1 VSSPGPLGPHLSA
14 DRRVLA
20 ERLLREEGLTAD
32 PGWAIEPCHQPGPH
46 PPSFA
51 QERLWFLHQLSPGNP
66 FYNMQ
71 ASIRYRGK
79 LDHEALERAVNALV
93 GRHDVLRTVF
103 QLVDGRP
110 MQVVRANLAIPLA
123 QADLRNLPAAER
135 EPEAARIAVE
145 ERQRPYDLAVGP
157 LLRAK
162 VICLGNYDYLFFLSL
177 HHIVADGWSMGV
189 LSGELG
195 VLYEGLTG
203 GREVVLP
210 DLPVQYADFAVWQR
224 GWLAGDRLAGQLEFW
239 RGVLAGLPVL
249 TLPTD
254 RPRPAVQAHRGM
266 GFGFVVP
273 EPVVGGLGRLSRES
287 GATLF
292 MVLLAAFAV
301 VLGRWCGQDDVV
313 VGAPIAGR
321 NRAELEGLIGFFVN
335 TLVLRVDLS
344 GDPSFADLVGRV
356 REVALGA
363 YAHADVPFEK
373 LVEELVPQR
382 DLSRNPLFQVTFQLF
397 ESPSSPDVV
406 GAHPGFEV
414 PVTSSLFDVRVDL
427 SPGPAGLAGRV
438 EFDTDLFDR
447 ASIEWMVDRFCGLL
461 VQVAGD
467 PGRRVGS
474 YGLLP
479 AGQRELVAGWNATGV
494 PVPGGCLHGV
504 VQDRAARHAAAVAVS
519 DESGQWSY
527 GELNAL
533 ANRLAWRLAG
543 AGVGVG
549 ELAGVYLPRG
559 RWFVAA
565 ALAVLKAGGGYVP
578 LDPAYPAGRLEHVV
592 ADAAPRVVVTTGE
605 LAGRL
610 RVPEGTEIV
619 TLDEWPA
626 GPEADL
632 EVAVQPSDVA
642 YVIYTSG
649 STGTPKGVVIE
660 HHSVM
665 NLVAWHNRAY
675 QVTPADRGSQ
685 LASTGFDAAVWEIW
699 PYLCAGA
706 SVHVASDD
714 TRADPDQLTGWLD
727 ASQITISFVPTPLAE
742 TLLDRPWPPSSRLR
756 LLLTG
761 GDTLRGWPNPAHP
774 YQLINH
780 YGPTESTV
788 VTTAGPV
795 PPATTGPAPPAGV
808 GPAPPATAG
817 RLPGIGAPIANTVCY
832 VVDHHGSP
840 AGPGCPGELWIGGTG
855 LARGYLHDTELTQA
869 RFVTNPFDPTPPRLY
884 RTGDLVRW
892 QPDGTLT
899 YLGRT
904 DNQIKIRGYRIEPGE
919 IETLLRQH
927 PDITQA
933 IVTTH
938 PHPTTGTPQLTAYI
952 TTRHHPTDTNQQ
964 VAAWRSLYQETYAGD
979 GAEEPEFDIRGWNS
993 SYDGLPLGPDAMG
1006 EQVDQTVDRILALHP
1021 RRVLEVGTGTGL
1033 LLFRLA
1039 NACERY
1045 CATDFSAAALAR
1057 VARRV
1062 AELGWD
1068 QVELRELEA
1077 CELAGLSPAGFDVVI
1092 LNSVV
1097 QYFPGADYLEMV
1109 LDGALGCLSPGG
1121 AIFIGDIRNHAL
1133 MEAFHASVELHR
1145 AEPGVSVG
1153 DLRRRIRNRVIT
1165 EQELLVDPAW
1175 FTRFASERA
1184 MISQTAAWPRRGRCV
1199 NELTRFRYDVTL
1211 ATDAAAAPPLAG
1223 PWLDWDGDQL
1233 DLAGVA
1239 RRIDDAERPVG
1250 VRGIPSARLEP
1261 GLRAQQELASAAGD
1275 LSVGALRDRLDTGQH
1290 GVDPE
1295 DLWRLPVR
1303 GHIELG
1309 WHASG
1314 DTGRYD
1320 LVAVPVGQQVP
1331 PMTPPLAA
1339 GRRLTNDPLSHSNGR
1354 RDEVREWLQHRLPE
1368 QMIPAAIVPI
1378 ASVPL
1383 TVHGKVDLGALPTPE
1398 PAVAPAGET
1407 QPVTEIEERL
1417 GRIWAQTLGLEDV
1430 GPDDNFFGLGGDS
1443 ILSIKLT
1450 SRAADAG
1457 MYFSTK
1463 QLFQKQTV
1471 RELARVVSFTPRL
1484 EAELGPVTG
1493 EVLLTP
1499 IQRWFF
1505 DQDLANPHH
1514 FNQAAALPVPKTV
1527 DIRLLIRALRE
1538 VIKHHD
1544 ALHLRFTRTNGQWRQ
1559 HCDLPNEDLTVA
1571 SADLSVVEPGAVG
1584 ATLERAGGQL
1594 QTSLSL
1600 SGPLVRVGL
1609 FNLGAARPWCLLI
1622 IIHHLAVDAVSWRIL
1637 VEDLWSAYQQ
1647 LAEGLPI
1654 SLPAKTTS
1662 FRTWSQRLTA
1672 YAARLEVADEAGLWL
1687 AQLPAAAPRLP
1698 RDLSGQDNSVG
1709 ACRSVRVKL
1718 TGDETDDLVRRLLAE
1733 QHVEINEVLLSALAR
1748 VLQRWTGRDEIHVVV
1763 EGHGREPLFDELD
1776 LSRTVGW
1783 FTSVFPLTLRLP
1795 AKAGPAASL
1804 AAVAEQLRAIPQHG
1818 IGYGLLRYLSADREL
1833 GARLATATWPE
1844 VAFNYF
1850 GQIDKGATDALS
1862 ERTGPVR
1869 SPAGRRPYLLEVNG
1883 AVTGGRLQFDFYYGS
1898 AIHHLSTIRGISD
1911 GFIAELRS
1919 LLEIEPL
1926 LRAGDG
1932 LGDGRISA
1940 RDIETVLAS
1949 LSDDGDLAR

>member
-1 VSSPGPLGPHLSA
+1 MRDERRRVPGSPGRNLGQAEPDEVFVFPL
-14 DRRVLA
+14 
-20 ERLLREEGLTAD
+20 
-32 PGWAIEPCHQPGPH
+32 
-46 PPSFA
+46 SFA
-51 QERLWFLHQLSPGNP
+51 QTRVWITDQLAPERSIYNLRFAMRLSRKIN
-66 FYNMQ
+66 
-71 ASIRYRGK
+71 ASALQRSINAIVDR
-79 LDHEALERAVNALV
+79 HE
-93 GRHDVLRTVF
+93 VLRTVF
-103 QLVDGRP
+103 RIVDNEP
-110 MQVVRANLAIPLA
+110 QQVVLPSLTVPLRCY
-123 QADLRNLPAAER
+123 DLRNLPPGLR
-135 EPEAARIAVE
+135 ESEVTRLAREFVS
-145 ERQRPYDLAVGP
+145 RPFHLDRGP
-157 LLRAK
+157 LLRSMLAWLAPAEY
-162 VICLGNYDYLFFLSL
+162 VLVVSL

-195 VLYEGLTG
+195 VLYEGFAG

-224 GWLAGDRLAGQLEFW
+224 GWLAGDRLAGQLGFW

-249 TLPTD
+249 ALPTD

-273 EPVVGGLGRLSRES
+273 ESVVGGLGRLSRES

-356 REVALGA
+356 REVALSA

-447 ASIEWMVDRFCGLL
+447 ASIEWMVNRFCGLL
-461 VQVAGD
+461 AQVADD
-467 PGRRVGS
+467 PGQRVGS

-479 AGQRELVAGWNATGV
+479 AGQRELVAGWNATGA

-519 DESGQWSY
+519 DESGQWAY

-565 ALAVLKAGGGYVP
+565 VLAVLKAGGGYVP

-605 LAGRL
+605 LVGRL

-632 EVAVQPSDVA
+632 EVVAVQPSDVA

-742 TLLDRPWPPSSRLR
+742 TLLDRPWPPTSRLR

-795 PPATTGPAPPAGV
+795 PPASPAPPSGAA
-808 GPAPPATAG
+808 PAATAG

-869 RFVTNPFDPTPPRLY
+869 RFITNPFDPIPPRLY

-892 QPDGTLT
+892 QPDGTLA

-938 PHPTTGTPQLTAYI
+938 PHPTTSTPQLTAYI

-964 VAAWRSLYQETYAGD
+964 AS
-979 GAEEPEFDIRGWNS
+979 
-993 SYDGLPLGPDAMG
+993 
-1006 EQVDQTVDRILALHP
+1006 
-1021 RRVLEVGTGTGL
+1021 
-1033 LLFRLA
+1033 
-1039 NACERY
+1039 
-1045 CATDFSAAALAR
+1045 
-1057 VARRV
+1057 
-1062 AELGWD
+1062 
-1068 QVELRELEA
+1068 
-1077 CELAGLSPAGFDVVI
+1077 
-1092 LNSVV
+1092 
-1097 QYFPGADYLEMV
+1097 
-1109 LDGALGCLSPGG
+1109 
-1121 AIFIGDIRNHAL
+1121 IG
-1133 MEAFHASVELHR
+1133 
-1145 AEPGVSVG
+1145 
-1153 DLRRRIRNRVIT
+1153 
-1165 EQELLVDPAW
+1165 Q
-1175 FTRFASERA
+1175 
-1184 MISQTAAWPRRGRCV
+1184 
-1199 NELTRFRYDVTL
+1199 
-1211 ATDAAAAPPLAG
+1211 
-1223 PWLDWDGDQL
+1223 DGDCQ
-1233 DLAGVA
+1233 VA
-1239 RRIDDAERPVG
+1239 DVRRWLHA
-1250 VRGIPSARLEP
+1250 
-1261 GLRAQQELASAAGD
+1261 
-1275 LSVGALRDRLDTGQH
+1275 
-1290 GVDPE
+1290 
-1295 DLWRLPVR
+1295 RLPVQM
-1303 GHIELG
+1303 
-1309 WHASG
+1309 
-1314 DTGRYD
+1314 
-1320 LVAVPVGQQVP
+1320 VP
-1331 PMTPPLAA
+1331 
-1339 GRRLTNDPLSHSNGR
+1339 S
-1354 RDEVREWLQHRLPE
+1354 
-1368 QMIPAAIVPI
+1368 AIVPI

-1383 TVHGKVDLGALPTPE
+1383 TAHGKVDFEALPKPD
-1398 PAVAPAGET
+1398 PAAYGQWPYAGPTNATEELLCRLWADVLSQDRVGIHDDFFERGGHSLLAT
-1407 QPVTEIEERL
+1407 QLVSRIRDTLQVEFERPTAAEIAAVLRRDPQTADRL
-1417 GRIWAQTLGLEDV
+1417 DRIAGVLLRVMSLTDEDV
-1430 GPDDNFFGLGGDS
+1430 ASLLDEQ
-1443 ILSIKLT
+1443 K
-1450 SRAADAG
+1450 DAG
-1457 MYFSTK
+1457 T
-1463 QLFQKQTV
+1463 
-1471 RELARVVSFTPRL
+1471 
-1484 EAELGPVTG
+1484 EA
-1493 EVLLTP
+1493 
-1499 IQRWFF
+1499 
-1505 DQDLANPHH
+1505 
-1514 FNQAAALPVPKTV
+1514 
-1527 DIRLLIRALRE
+1527 
-1538 VIKHHD
+1538 
-1544 ALHLRFTRTNGQWRQ
+1544 
-1559 HCDLPNEDLTVA
+1559 
-1571 SADLSVVEPGAVG
+1571 
-1584 ATLERAGGQL
+1584 
-1594 QTSLSL
+1594 TS
-1600 SGPLVRVGL
+1600 
-1609 FNLGAARPWCLLI
+1609 
-1622 IIHHLAVDAVSWRIL
+1622 
-1637 VEDLWSAYQQ
+1637 
-1647 LAEGLPI
+1647 
-1654 SLPAKTTS
+1654 
-1662 FRTWSQRLTA
+1662 
-1672 YAARLEVADEAGLWL
+1672 
-1687 AQLPAAAPRLP
+1687 
-1698 RDLSGQDNSVG
+1698 
-1709 ACRSVRVKL
+1709 
-1718 TGDETDDLVRRLLAE
+1718 
-1733 QHVEINEVLLSALAR
+1733 
-1748 VLQRWTGRDEIHVVV
+1748 
-1763 EGHGREPLFDELD
+1763 
-1776 LSRTVGW
+1776 
-1783 FTSVFPLTLRLP
+1783 
-1795 AKAGPAASL
+1795 
-1804 AAVAEQLRAIPQHG
+1804 
-1818 IGYGLLRYLSADREL
+1818 
-1833 GARLATATWPE
+1833 
-1844 VAFNYF
+1844 
-1850 GQIDKGATDALS
+1850 
-1862 ERTGPVR
+1862 
-1869 SPAGRRPYLLEVNG
+1869 
-1883 AVTGGRLQFDFYYGS
+1883 
-1898 AIHHLSTIRGISD
+1898 
-1911 GFIAELRS
+1911 
-1919 LLEIEPL
+1919 
-1926 LRAGDG
+1926 
-1932 LGDGRISA
+1932 
-1940 RDIETVLAS
+1940 
-1949 LSDDGDLAR
+1949 